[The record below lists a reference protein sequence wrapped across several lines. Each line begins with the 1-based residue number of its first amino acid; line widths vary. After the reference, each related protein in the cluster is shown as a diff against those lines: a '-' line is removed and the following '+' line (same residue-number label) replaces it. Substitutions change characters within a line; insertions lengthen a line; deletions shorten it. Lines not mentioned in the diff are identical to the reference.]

1 MPEQTMLDQTIA
13 TIRSMLE
20 ITAAN
25 PKWISRNRSICVQ
38 YEFPGE
44 DGARSYVT
52 RIDRDQ
58 WELIE
63 GAAPDDECD
72 VIVTASAETLYGI
85 LHGELGGREAMVSGR
100 MDLRKAPSVRN
111 LLLMRAMFN
120 MYTKSVLRAEK
131 PALRAEAATPR

>member
-1 MPEQTMLDQTIA
+1 MPEQAGRSALDRTIA

-25 PKWISRNRSICVQ
+25 PKWINRNRAICVQ

-44 DGARSYVT
+44 DGVRSYAT
-52 RIDRDQ
+52 RIDRDR

-63 GAAPDDECD
+63 GAVPDDECD

-85 LHGELGGREAMVSGR
+85 LQGDLGGREAMVSGR

-111 LLLMRAMFN
+111 LLVMRAMFN
-120 MYTKSVLRAEK
+120 MYTKSVQ
-131 PALRAEAATPR
+131 RAEAAARG